1 MTLSPERFHLIKRE
15 YPLLTLC
22 GEIRGLLFSP
32 RPQKSIE
39 GLEDSDENYD
49 LVSKAYIMMK
59 RLHQSYREVLLMD
72 EDDLNRFFSMEMRL
86 IKKEAE
92 DAEEAKRNK

>member
-1 MTLSPERFHLIKRE
+1 
-15 YPLLTLC
+15 
-22 GEIRGLLFSP
+22 
-32 RPQKSIE
+32 
-39 GLEDSDENYD
+39 
-49 LVSKAYIMMK
+49 
-59 RLHQSYREVLLMD
+59 MD